1 MYVFRSTYSNDLL
14 GYLQGDTEDRK
25 VSSLA
30 FMYAVYVYIYICEY
44 HTHTKNQSN
53 MFGACFGNS
62 TYIFTWQP
70 RFELPYLQKDLY
82 AWVLDNAVCFERP
95 IPFKPASGPQT
106 FMTVNQDFWQNFNLG
121 NLDGKKQAEK
131 LFLITLGIDETQ
143 SILVGDQ
150 RFLLRSQRVG
160 QTGRVHLAVKAL
172 DFAILGSVEFGA
184 QMEFKSYT
192 TFRRWNG
199 YKDCNTSEIERNVI
213 TNRLKAGKSV
223 YAIEL
228 RNPQQATES
237 LRWISCVSRF
247 TFMFTMFY
255 AYNSKNMLLKTLCRS
270 LG

>member
-1 MYVFRSTYSNDLL
+1 
-14 GYLQGDTEDRK
+14 
-25 VSSLA
+25 
-30 FMYAVYVYIYICEY
+30 
-44 HTHTKNQSN
+44 

-199 YKDCNTSEIERNVI
+199 YKDCNTSKIERNVI

-255 AYNSKNMLLKTLCRS
+255 AYNSKNMLLKTLSRS

>member
-1 MYVFRSTYSNDLL
+1 
-14 GYLQGDTEDRK
+14 
-25 VSSLA
+25 
-30 FMYAVYVYIYICEY
+30 
-44 HTHTKNQSN
+44 

-223 YAIEL
+223 YAI
-228 RNPQQATES
+228 
-237 LRWISCVSRF
+237 
-247 TFMFTMFY
+247 
-255 AYNSKNMLLKTLCRS
+255 
-270 LG
+270 

>member
-1 MYVFRSTYSNDLL
+1 
-14 GYLQGDTEDRK
+14 
-25 VSSLA
+25 
-30 FMYAVYVYIYICEY
+30 
-44 HTHTKNQSN
+44 
-53 MFGACFGNS
+53 
-62 TYIFTWQP
+62 
-70 RFELPYLQKDLY
+70 
-82 AWVLDNAVCFERP
+82 
-95 IPFKPASGPQT
+95 
-106 FMTVNQDFWQNFNLG
+106 MTVNQDFWQNFNLG

-255 AYNSKNMLLKTLCRS
+255 AYNSKNMLLKTLSRS